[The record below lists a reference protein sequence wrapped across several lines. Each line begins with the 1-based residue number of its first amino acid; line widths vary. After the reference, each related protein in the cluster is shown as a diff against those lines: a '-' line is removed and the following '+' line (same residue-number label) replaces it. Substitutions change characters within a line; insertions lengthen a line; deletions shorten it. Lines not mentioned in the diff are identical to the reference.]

1 MENVNMTFISN
12 MLQINSCTVNEYK
25 IAGSICLKII
35 YKYIQI
41 YLLYQHSTL
50 ATKMLSNKNTYNPS
64 MNKTEINDFVI

>member
-12 MLQINSCTVNEYK
+12 TLQINSCTLNKYK
-25 IAGSICLKII
+25 ITGSICLKII